1 MNQMSDATKP
11 LLRIRANAS
20 ENVKGIVS
28 CEATVE
34 FVEDLKPGVVNTVTE
49 TEGFVAAAIEE
60 TLSKLHEVLRSN
72 GHKLAVDG
80 GA

>member
-34 FVEDLKPGVVNTVTE
+34 LVKDIGLATNWNDLETGVVI
-49 TEGFVAAAIEE
+49 AIEN
-60 TLSKLHEVLRSN
+60 TLSKMHEVLRSN

>member
-1 MNQMSDATKP
+1 MTNQTDATKP
-11 LLRIRANAS
+11 FLRIRVNAS

-34 FVEDLKPGVVNTVTE
+34 LVTDVNDIENVTE
-49 TEGFVAAAIEE
+49 IQQSIAEHIETQLTKMHIE
-60 TLSKLHEVLRSN
+60 LRSH

-80 GA
+80 GV